1 MIECIKEIQ
10 REMLNW
16 VASLGIGI
24 ESNPSSNYFIGI
36 YDRYD
41 KHPIFKFYNLG
52 LTVSEKE
59 IASCPQIPVC
69 INTDDQGIFSTYLDN
84 EYALMALALEKE
96 KDENGKPKYKR
107 NMIYDWIDKIR
118 EQSIK
123 LSFLE
128 QPYGIK
134 K

>member
-1 MIECIKEIQ
+1 
-10 REMLNW
+10 
-16 VASLGIGI
+16 
-24 ESNPSSNYFIGI
+24 
-36 YDRYD
+36 
-41 KHPIFKFYNLG
+41 
-52 LTVSEKE
+52 
-59 IASCPQIPVC
+59 
-69 INTDDQGIFSTYLDN
+69 
-84 EYALMALALEKE
+84 LALEKE